1 MHPTQKPYGLMRDLI
16 VTHTKEGDVVL
27 DPFAG
32 SGVVGRACKDMDRE
46 AILIEVDKKYYELI
60 KQL

>member
-1 MHPTQKPYGLMRDLI
+1 MRDLI
-16 VTHTKEGDVVL
+16 ATHTNEGDVVL

-32 SGVVGRACKDMDRE
+32 SGVVGRACKDMNRE
-46 AILIEVDKKYYELI
+46 AILIEMDKKYYELI